1 MPVDRRTKYRDEEVA
16 AHGKERRN
24 QLQKIYEK
32 NTNRISYLI
41 YHRSFLTALLIGTNL
56 KGWPF
61 SVWVNLLGAIPSYSY
76 LGKAKPKKTKKNQPV
91 SVGVQ
96 ADGDVAVSRLD
107 ASVQTDPYEPR
118 LDHQTECLSMRPL
131 ALIIII
137 FWFSRP
143 LNLFRCWTNPW
154 WTSSFL
160 VISPVISGRTIRDLH
175 ARAEEREKTLN
186 ALAYEL
192 KKVMVENRK
201 WAELAQQ
208 NLLKMGSQLGWEKR
222 VRSVTDGK
230 WVLTCSWQYLSD
242 SFHQLWMY
250 CCFSRARLYG
260 VRGGST
266 G

>member
-1 MPVDRRTKYRDEEVA
+1 
-16 AHGKERRN
+16 
-24 QLQKIYEK
+24 
-32 NTNRISYLI
+32 
-41 YHRSFLTALLIGTNL
+41 
-56 KGWPF
+56 
-61 SVWVNLLGAIPSYSY
+61 
-76 LGKAKPKKTKKNQPV
+76 
-91 SVGVQ
+91 
-96 ADGDVAVSRLD
+96 VSRLD

-154 WTSSFL
+154 WSSSFRL

-175 ARAEEREKTLN
+175 AHSKKSARRRWTHSRMSSRRWWWKTVSGQSSRSRICWRWGLNWGEKK
-186 ALAYEL
+186 EC
-192 KKVMVENRK
+192 
-201 WAELAQQ
+201 AQ
-208 NLLKMGSQLGWEKR
+208 LPTVSEFWH
-222 VRSVTDGK
+222 
-230 WVLTCSWQYLSD
+230 VLDYLSD

>member
-76 LGKAKPKKTKKNQPV
+76 LGKAKPKKTKKNQPD

-186 ALAYEL
+186 ILQ
-192 KKVMVENRK
+192 KICQVECQK
-201 WAELAQQ
+201 ICQKICQ
-208 NLLKMGSQLGWEKR
+208 NILQKICQIECQKICQIKCQKICQIECQKSCQ
-222 VRSVTDGK
+222 
-230 WVLTCSWQYLSD
+230 
-242 SFHQLWMY
+242 
-250 CCFSRARLYG
+250 
-260 VRGGST
+260 
-266 G
+266 